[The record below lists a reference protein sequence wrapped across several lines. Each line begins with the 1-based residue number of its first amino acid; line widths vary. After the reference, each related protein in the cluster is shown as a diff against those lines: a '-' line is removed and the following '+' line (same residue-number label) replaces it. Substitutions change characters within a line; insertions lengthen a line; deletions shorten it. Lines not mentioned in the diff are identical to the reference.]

1 MTRPDH
7 VNEATPECDEA
18 APTYVPPSLR
28 LTYEDYCHIPP
39 GHQRYELIGGAI
51 RVVPSPSVSHQQVSK
66 RLQRALMEWVED
78 RGLGEVYN
86 APLDVV
92 LSKYD
97 VVQPDLLYVSKD
109 RLGIIREANIWGPP
123 DLVVEILSPG
133 TAKWDQEVKR
143 QVYARFGVRE
153 LWLVDPVDR
162 TIEVATLKPG
172 ESGTLQFAAL
182 QVYAHDSTMVSPLLP
197 GFTLDA
203 EALFA

>member
-1 MTRPDH
+1 H
-7 VNEATPECDEA
+7 VNEATPEYDEA
-18 APTYVPPSLR
+18 APEYIPPSLR
-28 LTYEDYCHIPP
+28 LTYDDYCHIPP

-66 RLQRALMEWVED
+66 RLQRALMEWIED
-78 RGLGEVYN
+78 RGLGEVYD

-97 VVQPDLLYVSKD
+97 VVQPDLLYVSRD

-133 TAKWDQEVKR
+133 TARWDQEVKR
-143 QVYARFGVRE
+143 QLYAKFGVRE
-153 LWLVDPVDR
+153 FWLVDPVGR
-162 TIEVATLKPG
+162 TIEVATLERG
-172 ESGTLQFAAL
+172 ESATLQFTAL
-182 QVYAHDSTMVSPLLP
+182 QVYAPGSTLMSPLLP
-197 GFTLDA
+197 GFTLDI